1 MTDLLKIIELLKK
14 EYHNSKL
21 TLDFKN
27 PLELL
32 IATMLAAQYKDVLV
46 NKITEILFKKYK
58 TADDFAKTNFK
69 ELLSYIKSATFAAT
83 KAKNIIS
90 TCKVLVEKYNGKVP
104 KTMEELTSLPG
115 VGRKTANVVLS
126 NAYGIIVGIEVDR
139 HIARVS
145 YRLGLTKNL
154 EPIKIEEDLMRTI
167 PKNEWLKFSHIVKDH
182 GRAVCKNPIPFC
194 SKCFLDKL
202 CPKNGVTKH
211 Y

>member
-1 MTDLLKIIELLKK
+1 MEIMKVIELLKK
-14 EYHNSKL
+14 NYPEAKL

-46 NKITEILFKKYK
+46 NKITENLFKKYK
-58 TADDFAKTNFK
+58 TAKDFSNANFK
-69 ELLSYIKSATFAAT
+69 ELLNYIKSATFAAG
-83 KAKNIIS
+83 KAKNIIN
-90 TCKVLVEKYNGKVP
+90 TCKILVKKYNGNVP
-104 KTMEELTSLPG
+104 KTMEELIELPG

-154 EPIKIEEDLMRTI
+154 EPAKIEEDLMKI
-167 PKNEWLKFSHIVKDH
+167 MPKNEWLKFSHIVKDH
-182 GRAVCKNPIPFC
+182 GRAICKNPIPFC

-202 CPKNGVTKH
+202 CPKQGVTKKL
-211 Y
+211 

>member
-1 MTDLLKIIELLKK
+1 MNILKIIELLNKN
-14 EYHNSKL
+14 YPNAKL

-46 NKITEILFKKYK
+46 NEITEKLFKKYK
-58 TADDFAKTNFK
+58 AAEDFEKADLK
-69 ELLSYIKSATFAAT
+69 ELFSYIKSATFAGT
-83 KAKNIIS
+83 KAKNIMN
-90 TCKVLVEKYNGKVP
+90 TCKILVGEYNGKVP

-115 VGRKTANVVLS
+115 VGRKTANVILS

-154 EPIKIEEDLMRTI
+154 EPVKIEEDLMKLL

-182 GRAVCKNPIPFC
+182 GRAVCKNPIPIC
-194 SKCFLDKL
+194 SKCVLNGL
-202 CPKNGVTKH
+202 CPKQGVTKKL
-211 Y
+211 

>member
-1 MTDLLKIIELLKK
+1 METMKIIELLKK
-14 EYHNSKL
+14 NYPNSKL

-46 NKITEILFKKYK
+46 NEITEKLFKKYK
-58 TADDFAKTNFK
+58 TAEDYAKADFK
-69 ELLSYIKSATFAAT
+69 ELLDYIKSATFSWGKT
-83 KAKNIIS
+83 KNIIN
-90 TCKVLVEKYNGKVP
+90 TCKILVEKYDGKVP
-104 KTMEELTSLPG
+104 KRMEELLELPG

-145 YRLGLTKNL
+145 YRLGLSKSL
-154 EPIKIEEDLMRTI
+154 EPAKIEEDLMKI
-167 PKNEWLKFSHIVKDH
+167 LPKSEWLKFSHMVKDH
-182 GRAVCKNPIPFC
+182 GRAICKNPIPSC